1 MIQSDRFFN
10 KLTLTNDNIPDDK
23 LLGSCFYLTSKVIDE
38 TAVKAK
44 NILNSNTLSFVY
56 IASVEYLYQKYL
68 EDPEKIKS
76 IFREEREKFDII
88 PKKQKSLYIT
98 KKSYRM
104 LMFLKRE
111 LYISRGFVMQIAIEQ
126 YYNYLCSDE
135 YLTLL
140 INKRNEVL
148 KENSACNQ

>member
-1 MIQSDRFFN
+1 MLN
-10 KLTLTNDNIPDDK
+10 LEKVKEELKL
-23 LLGSCFYLTSKVIDE
+23 
-38 TAVKAK
+38 K
-44 NILNSNTLSFVY
+44 NIQIINDRAEIY
-56 IASVEYLYQKYL
+56 AK
-68 EDPEKIKS
+68 K
-76 IFREEREKFDII
+76 EREKFDII

-148 KENSACNQ
+148 KENSVCNQ

>member
-1 MIQSDRFFN
+1 
-10 KLTLTNDNIPDDK
+10 DDK
-23 LLGSCFYLTSKVIDE
+23 LLGSRFYLTSKVIDE

-56 IASVEYLYQKYL
+56 NASVEYLYQKYI

-148 KENSACNQ
+148 KENSVCNQ

>member
-56 IASVEYLYQKYL
+56 NASVEYLYQKYL

-76 IFREEREKFDII
+76 IFQKVEGYGL
-88 PKKQKSLYIT
+88 KK
-98 KKSYRM
+98 
-104 LMFLKRE
+104 
-111 LYISRGFVMQIAIEQ
+111 
-126 YYNYLCSDE
+126 
-135 YLTLL
+135 LL
-140 INKRNEVL
+140 IEEICIRM
-148 KENSACNQ
+148 

>member
-1 MIQSDRFFN
+1 
-10 KLTLTNDNIPDDK
+10 
-23 LLGSCFYLTSKVIDE
+23 
-38 TAVKAK
+38 
-44 NILNSNTLSFVY
+44 
-56 IASVEYLYQKYL
+56 L

-148 KENSACNQ
+148 KENSVCNQ

>member
-56 IASVEYLYQKYL
+56 NASVEYLYQKYL

-88 PKKQKSLYIT
+88 PKKQKS
-98 KKSYRM
+98 
-104 LMFLKRE
+104 

-148 KENSACNQ
+148 KENSVCNQ

>member
-1 MIQSDRFFN
+1 
-10 KLTLTNDNIPDDK
+10 
-23 LLGSCFYLTSKVIDE
+23 
-38 TAVKAK
+38 
-44 NILNSNTLSFVY
+44 
-56 IASVEYLYQKYL
+56 
-68 EDPEKIKS
+68 
-76 IFREEREKFDII
+76 
-88 PKKQKSLYIT
+88 
-98 KKSYRM
+98 M

>member
-56 IASVEYLYQKYL
+56 NASVEY
-68 EDPEKIKS
+68 
-76 IFREEREKFDII
+76 
-88 PKKQKSLYIT
+88 
-98 KKSYRM
+98 
-104 LMFLKRE
+104 KRE
-111 LYISRGFVMQIAIEQ
+111 LYISRGFVMQTAIEQ

-148 KENSACNQ
+148 KEDSVCNQ

>member
-44 NILNSNTLSFVY
+44 NILNSNTLSF
-56 IASVEYLYQKYL
+56 EYLYQKYL

-148 KENSACNQ
+148 KENSVCNQ